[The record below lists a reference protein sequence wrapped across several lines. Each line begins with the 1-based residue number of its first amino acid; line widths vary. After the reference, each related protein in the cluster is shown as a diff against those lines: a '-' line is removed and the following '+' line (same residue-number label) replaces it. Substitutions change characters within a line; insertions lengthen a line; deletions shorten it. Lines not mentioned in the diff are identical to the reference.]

1 MRSATIL
8 AAVLLMT
15 ATSIANA
22 GSTEAVSVRDYPTM
36 EVSPPVRS
44 ASYYSVHHSERD
56 LVARLCLYSR
66 VADGSRRACENV
78 LKSGAL
84 EIEAVLLPG
93 YGCSGIPVC

>member
-1 MRSATIL
+1 MRTRVIL
-8 AAVLLMT
+8 ATVIVAV
-15 ATSIANA
+15 ASIANA

-44 ASYYSVHHSERD
+44 ASYYSAHHSERD